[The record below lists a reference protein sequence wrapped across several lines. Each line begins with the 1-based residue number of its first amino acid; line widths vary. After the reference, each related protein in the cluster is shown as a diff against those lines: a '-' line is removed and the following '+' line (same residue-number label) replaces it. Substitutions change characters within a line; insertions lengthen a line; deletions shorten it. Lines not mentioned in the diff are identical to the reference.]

1 MSVRPSRRG
10 FTLIELLVV
19 IAIIAILIA
28 LLLPAVQQAREAARR
43 STCKNNL
50 KQLGLALHN
59 YHDIYKMFP
68 ARQGGSGVSGAQ
80 RTRISGHVAL
90 CPQMDQAPL
99 YKQIQSAQN
108 APWTSGSTWW
118 TTVIPALVCPSDSGS
133 SPPKGARC
141 GLSNYAY
148 SAGDSLAGSGTGSS
162 IAVVPTRGMF
172 GALVCYAMR
181 DCIDGSSNTIFM
193 AERIKPFSTTSL
205 GMVSTMSTTPPST
218 CASAYVNQT
227 LQSPYTGDT
236 SPGYRW
242 GDGAAYFHAVTTIL
256 PPNSASCNAGGN
268 HWSPGIFSASSLH
281 TGGAQALFGD
291 GSVKFISD
299 NINSGNSGA
308 TPPAANGGGFSPYGV
323 WGALGTRNGGEA
335 VSNNF

>member
-1 MSVRPSRRG
+1 MRGRLSHRG

-59 YHDIYKMFP
+59 YHDVYKMFS

-90 CPQMDQAPL
+90 CPYMDQTPI
-99 YKQIQSAQN
+99 YKKIQQAQN
-108 APWTSGSTWW
+108 PPWSNSVWW
-118 TTVIPALVCPSDSGS
+118 NTIIPALVCPSDSGTA
-133 SPPKGARC
+133 PPAGSGPR
-141 GLSNYAY
+141 GLSNYAF
-148 SAGDSLAGSGTGSS
+148 SAGDCLAGSGTGSS
-162 IAVVPTRGMF
+162 VAVVPTRGMF
-172 GALVCYAMR
+172 GALRCYAIR

-193 AERIKPFSTTSL
+193 AERVKPYSRTSL
-205 GMVSTMSTTPPST
+205 GMVSSMSDD
-218 CASAYVNQT
+218 SADHVCFGLCQSAI
-227 LQSPYTGDT
+227 QSPYTGDT

-242 GDGAAYFHAVTTIL
+242 GDGAGYFHAVTTIL
-256 PPNSASCNAGGN
+256 PPNSPSCNGGGT

-291 GSVKFISD
+291 GSVKFISQ
-299 NINSGNSGA
+299 NINSGNKAA
-308 TPPAANGGGFSPYGV
+308 TPPSPNSGGFSPYGV
-323 WGALGTRNGGEA
+323 WGALGTRNGGEV

>member
-1 MSVRPSRRG
+1 MTVRRSHRG

-59 YHDIYKMFP
+59 YHDVYKMFP
-68 ARQGGSGVSGAQ
+68 ARQGGSSLQ
-80 RTRISGHVAL
+80 RTRTSGHVAL
-90 CPQMDQAPL
+90 CPYMDQGPL
-99 YKQIQSAQN
+99 YKKIQQAQN
-108 APWTSGSTWW
+108 APWSNSLWW
-118 TTVIPALVCPSDSGS
+118 DTVIPALVCPSDSGTT
-133 SPPKGARC
+133 PPAGSGPR

-148 SAGDSLAGSGTGSS
+148 SAGDCLAGSGTGSG
-162 IAVVPTRGMF
+162 VVPVRSRGMF
-172 GALVCYAMR
+172 GSLVCYALR

-193 AERIKPFSTTSL
+193 SERIKPASRTTL

-218 CASAYVNQT
+218 CYSAYVNQT

-242 GDGAAYFHAVTTIL
+242 GDGAAYFAAVTTIL
-256 PPNSASCNAGGN
+256 PPNSASCNAGGT
-268 HWSPGIFSASSLH
+268 HWSPGIFTPSSQH
-281 TGGAQALFGD
+281 IGGVQCLFGD
-291 GSVKFISD
+291 GAVRFISN
-299 NINSGNSGA
+299 NINAGNRGA
-308 TPPAANGGGFSPYGV
+308 TPPSANGGGVSPYGV
-323 WGALGTRNGGEA
+323 WGALGTRNGNE
-335 VSNNF
+335 VVNNAF